1 MLSWRVR
8 ERCMEQAD
16 ASRNIIRVV
25 YALPDRQEIVDV
37 AAEPDMSVGAAVE
50 RSGLVKRF
58 PELETR
64 PLACAIFGRPAA
76 LTHKVQP
83 GDRVEILRPLAIDP
97 KEQRRQAAAR
107 GRARPKT
114 R

>member
-1 MLSWRVR
+1 MRSWRVR
-8 ERCMEQAD
+8 ANSMERPD
-16 ASRNIIRVV
+16 GSRSVVRVV

-37 AAEPDMSVGAAVE
+37 PAEPDMSVAAAVE
-50 RSGLVKRF
+50 RSGMVRRF
-58 PELETR
+58 PEIAMR

-76 LTHKVQP
+76 LAHKVRP

-107 GRARPKT
+107 ARARPKT